1 MAQDIMITTAETL
14 NPLLLP
20 ARETVTL
27 IFSDSDLAGGKV
39 LNESEA

>member
-1 MAQDIMITTAETL
+1 MARDIMVTIIETL
-14 NPLLLP
+14 KQLLS
-20 ARETVTL
+20 AAGETVTL